1 MMPYDAVKALAF
13 ATGQSGR
20 YRDGECWTLME
31 DAVVGNGGTS
41 SKKLTPN
48 FSASASFVWGDA
60 VAIANLKPGDVLQFQ
75 GYDWQRHV
83 RTEVT
88 MPPNYDRNGSDTT
101 MDYQQTRGE
110 PQHSAMVVSV
120 VSAGIVN
127 VVEQNI
133 PPILG
138 DVQTYQLVLIP
149 RPKSEVTTR
158 ETITYTDA
166 GDPEKKKISG
176 DIVTK
181 VTITETVSHPP
192 RCYRPK

>member
-1 MMPYDAVKALAF
+1 MPYDAVKAVAF
-13 ATGQSGR
+13 ATGSSGR

-31 DAVVGNGGTS
+31 DAVVGAGGTS
-41 SKKLTPN
+41 SKKLTPK
-48 FSASASFVWGDA
+48 FSAEASFVWGDV
-60 VAIANLKPGDVLQFQ
+60 VAIANLKPGDVLQFS
-75 GYDWQRHV
+75 GYDWQRHT
-83 RTEVT
+83 RTEIT
-88 MPPNYDRNGSDTT
+88 MPKNYDRNGSDGTL
-101 MDYQQTRGE
+101 DFQQTRGE
-110 PQHSAMVVSV
+110 PQHSAMVVNV
-120 VSAGIVN
+120 VSAGIVD

-166 GDPEKKKISG
+166 GDPERKKISG
-176 DIVTK
+176 DIVKK

-192 RCYRPK
+192 KCYRPK

>member
-1 MMPYDAVKALAF
+1 MAYDPVKAVAF
-13 ATGQSGR
+13 ATAPSGR

-31 DAVVGNGGTS
+31 DAVVGSGGTS
-41 SKKLTPN
+41 SRKLTPN
-48 FSASASFVWGDA
+48 FSAAASFVWGDP
-60 VAIANLKPGDVLQFQ
+60 VAIGMLKPGDVLQFS

-83 RTEVT
+83 RTEIT
-88 MPPNYDRNGSDTT
+88 MPQNYDRNGSDDTV
-101 MDYQQTRGE
+101 DFQQERGK
-110 PQHSAMVVSV
+110 PQHSAMVVNV
-120 VSAGIVN
+120 VSAGVVD

-133 PPILG
+133 PPTLG
-138 DVQTYQLVLIP
+138 DVQTVQLVLIP

-158 ETITYTDA
+158 QTITYTDA
-166 GDPEKKKISG
+166 GDPEKKKITG

>member
-1 MMPYDAVKALAF
+1 MAYDPVKAVAF

-31 DAVVGNGGTS
+31 DAVVGAGGAS

-48 FSASASFVWGDA
+48 FSPSASFVWGDA
-60 VAIANLKPGDVLQFQ
+60 VAIANLKPGDVLQFT

-83 RTEVT
+83 RTEVR
-88 MPPNYDRNGSDTT
+88 MPQNYDKDGRDST

-110 PQHSAMVVSV
+110 PQHSAMVVNV
-120 VSAGIVN
+120 VSAGIVD

-133 PPILG
+133 PPVLG
-138 DVQTYQLVLIP
+138 DVQTFQLVLIP

-166 GDPEKKKISG
+166 GDPEKRKISG

-181 VTITETVSHPP
+181 VTITETVSHAP
-192 RCYRPK
+192 RCYRPM

>member
-1 MMPYDAVKALAF
+1 MPYDAAKAVAF
-13 ATGQSGR
+13 ATAPSGR

-48 FSASASFVWGDA
+48 FSAAASFVWGDVVA
-60 VAIANLKPGDVLQFQ
+60 VANLKPGDVLQFT

-88 MPPNYDRNGSDTT
+88 MPPNSDRNGRDSMVDF
-101 MDYQQTRGE
+101 QQTRGE

-138 DVQTYQLVLIP
+138 DVQTFQLVLIP
-149 RPKSEVTTR
+149 RPMTEVTTR

-181 VTITETVSHPP
+181 VTTTETVSHPP